1 MAVSTKP
8 GGTEPA
14 RAFSMDDVGVLVGIP
29 LLLGL
34 AWLVPENYWP
44 PIGQVLS
51 PLAISGLTPDPT
63 TTLGSIRRTLGS
75 RLPATDARNILR
87 SMASEGIL
95 TFFQI
100 LKCYRFDRWTPAV
113 RLANFERVE
122 QAQQSGRG
130 VILWVAHAFHGH
142 LGAKVAFRRAGL
154 SVSHLSRPTHGF
166 SSTKFGVRYLNWLQR
181 VVEDRHLAER
191 IQLPLEGQNAAL
203 NVVVRRLRANSI
215 VSITAQR
222 GTGRTVDAPFLDGR
236 LLLAPGG
243 PVLAHMTGA
252 TLLPVFAFRD
262 ESGLVDVTV
271 EPPIEVPADAPR
283 EQAVADAVRRYAT
296 VLEPY
301 VLRCPG
307 QWLGWPQL

>member
-8 GGTEPA
+8 DGTEPA
-14 RAFSMDDVGVLVGIP
+14 RVFSMEDVGVLVGVP
-29 LLLGL
+29 LLIGL
-34 AWLVPENYWP
+34 AWLLPENYWP
-44 PIGQVLS
+44 SIGQVLS
-51 PLAISGLTPDPT
+51 PFAISGLTPDREA
-63 TTLGSIRRTLGS
+63 TLGSIQQTLGA
-75 RLPATDARNILR
+75 RLPATDARKILH

-95 TFFQI
+95 SFFQV

-113 RLANFERVE
+113 RIANVERVE
-122 QAQQSGRG
+122 QARQSGRG

-166 SSTKFGVRYLNWLQR
+166 SSSRFGVRYLNWMQR
-181 VVEDRHLAER
+181 LVEDRHLAER
-191 IQLPLEGQNAAL
+191 IQLPLDGQNAAL
-203 NVVVRRLRANSI
+203 NVVVRRLRANSV

-243 PVLAHMTGA
+243 PALAQMTGA

-262 ESGLVDVTV
+262 DDGVVDVTI
-271 EPPIEVPADAPR
+271 EPPIEVAADAPR
-283 EQAVADAVRRYAT
+283 DAAVADAVRRYAA

-301 VLRCPG
+301 VLRYPG